1 MIKIFVLLGLLS
13 WTNFHP
19 QPATES
25 PAATCPGITTV
36 EKIYQTG
43 NSRVYEWNK
52 VFEGA
57 QYRVWYVR
65 QEDGYN
71 SGYLYTYNNAYVFSS
86 LNAGHYTFYFQT
98 VCGGGETSSYI
109 GIEDVIG
116 A

>member
-13 WTNFHP
+13 WTNLHP
-19 QPATES
+19 VPATEITTAS
-25 PAATCPGITTV
+25 CPGITQV
-36 EKIYQTG
+36 EKVYQNY

-52 VFEGA
+52 VYEGA

-71 SGYLYTYNNAYVFSS
+71 SGYFYTYNNSYVFTSLSS
-86 LNAGHYTFYFQT
+86 GHYTFYFQT
-98 VCGGGETSSYI
+98 ICGGESSSYI